1 MRRAWLLVAAGAVLV
16 VGPWVAVHL
25 PLVVAAPG
33 QRIGL
38 AVMGGLCRGA
48 LGQIVRAGSAKA
60 QRQCVE
66 VAWALRA
73 AGVLEVVGAGAVLLG
88 GWRLWGRHVMGG
100 G

>member
-1 MRRAWLLVAAGAVLV
+1 MRHAWLLVAAGAFLV
-16 VGPWVAVHL
+16 VGPWTAVHL
-25 PLVVAAPG
+25 PVLVAAPG

-38 AVMGGLCRGA
+38 VVMGGLCRGV

-60 QRQCVE
+60 ARQCAE

-73 AGVLEVVGAGAVLLG
+73 ARVLEVVGAVAVLVG
-88 GWRLWGRHVMGG
+88 GWRLWGRRVVGG